1 MQTTTV
7 EEVGT
12 GIGFSLDAQTRG
24 EIDIQIST
32 AKRFPRSVKRF
43 IDDVL
48 AMATLTEETA
58 AACFYSKPQGGDIVT
73 GPSARLAEMVAS
85 CWGNVAIEGKPV
97 HDDGRF
103 VTSRGVAWDLQ
114 NNVRVAFEA
123 KRRVTN
129 RQGVR
134 YSDDMVMT
142 TMNAATSIAMRNAIF
157 KVVPRAFWGPIEEKC
172 REVAR
177 GKADTLV
184 STRTRMLKHYAT
196 LGVTAERVFARLGIR
211 GIEDVTLEHVE
222 LLRGLA
228 TGIKEGDT
236 SIDDA
241 FPLNQQAA
249 SAPAGESS
257 KSTLDRL
264 ADAMAADATE
274 AGSSATS
281 ADVIEAA
288 ASTPLAQ
295 KLRTAKAQQMSAA
308 ELSRAAGRKQQHDAH
323 EVPRAHREREP
334 GEDDQ

>member
-24 EIDIQIST
+24 EIDIQIAT

-142 TMNAATSIAMRNAIF
+142 TTNAATSIAMRNAIF

-184 STRTRMLKHYAT
+184 NTRVRMLKHYAT
-196 LGVTAERVFARLGIR
+196 LGVTAERVFTRLGIR

-228 TGIKEGDT
+228 TGIKDGDT
-236 SIDDA
+236 SIDEA
-241 FPLNQQAA
+241 FPL
-249 SAPAGESS
+249 APPPSHDPLADPVTQ

-264 ADAMAADATE
+264 ADAMADGPTAVSE
-274 AGSSATS
+274 LSAK
-281 ADVIEAA
+281 AA
-288 ASTPLAQ
+288 AAAGPGGIRELV
-295 KLRTAKAQQMSAA
+295 KTAVEQ
-308 ELSRAAGRKQQHDAH
+308 SRAAARKQQQDAH
-323 EVPRAHREREP
+323 EIPRARRDREP
-334 GEDDQ
+334 GEDDE

>member
-1 MQTTTV
+1 MTTTA

-24 EIDIQIST
+24 EIDIQIAT
-32 AKRFPRSVKRF
+32 AKRFPRSVKKF

-142 TMNAATSIAMRNAIF
+142 TTNAATSIAMRNAIF

-184 STRTRMLKHYAT
+184 NTRTRMLKHYAT
-196 LGVTAERVFARLGIR
+196 LGVTSERVFARLEVR

-236 SIDDA
+236 SIDEA
-241 FPLNQQAA
+241 FPLAQQPA
-249 SAPAGESS
+249 SGAAGEPP

-264 ADAMAADATE
+264 ADAMAEGPTAVSDMA
-274 AGSSATS
+274 
-281 ADVIEAA
+281 
-288 ASTPLAQ
+288 
-295 KLRTAKAQQMSAA
+295 AKARAAVTGQTAA
-308 ELSRAAGRKQQHDAH
+308 EVSRAAGRKQQQDAH
-323 EVPRAHREREP
+323 EVPRARRDREP

>member
-1 MQTTTV
+1 MTV

-32 AKRFPRSVKRF
+32 AKRFPRSVKKF
-43 IDDVL
+43 IDDAL

-58 AACFYSKPQGGDIVT
+58 AACFYSKPQGGEIIT
-73 GPSARLAEMVAS
+73 GPSARLAEVVAS

-142 TMNAATSIAMRNAIF
+142 TTNAATSIAMRNAIF
-157 KVVPRAFWGPIEEKC
+157 KVVPRAFWGPIEERC

-184 STRTRMLKHYAT
+184 STRSRMLKHYAT
-196 LGVTAERVFARLGIR
+196 LGVTADRVFARLGIR

-236 SIDDA
+236 TIDDA
-241 FPLNQQAA
+241 FPLAPTHDPLADPATEKMRAEKAA
-249 SAPAGESS
+249 

-264 ADAMAADATE
+264 ADAMVGGPTAVSELATKARMAVAGHTAAD
-274 AGSSATS
+274 
-281 ADVIEAA
+281 V
-288 ASTPLAQ
+288 
-295 KLRTAKAQQMSAA
+295 
-308 ELSRAAGRKQQHDAH
+308 SRAAARKQQQEAH
-323 EVPRAHREREP
+323 EVPRAHRDREP
-334 GEDDQ
+334 GDDDQ

>member
-1 MQTTTV
+1 MTTTV

-24 EIDIQIST
+24 EIDIQIAT
-32 AKRFPRSVKRF
+32 AKRFPRSVKKF
-43 IDDVL
+43 IDDAL

-58 AACFYSKPQGGDIVT
+58 AACFYSKPQGGEIIT
-73 GPSARLAEMVAS
+73 GPSARLAEVVAS

-134 YSDDMVMT
+134 YNDDMVMT
-142 TMNAATSIAMRNAIF
+142 TTNAATSIAMRNAIF
-157 KVVPRAFWGPIEEKC
+157 KVVPRAFWGPIEERC

-196 LGVTAERVFARLGIR
+196 LGVTADRVFARLGIR

-236 SIDDA
+236 TIDDA
-241 FPLNQQAA
+241 FPLAQQPGP
-249 SAPAGESS
+249 STSNEPP

-264 ADAMAADATE
+264 AEAMASGPTAVSEMATK
-274 AGSSATS
+274 TR
-281 ADVIEAA
+281 AA
-288 ASTPLAQ
+288 VTGQ
-295 KLRTAKAQQMSAA
+295 TAA
-308 ELSRAAGRKQQHDAH
+308 ELSRAAGRKQQQEAH
-323 EVPRAHREREP
+323 EVPRAHRDREP
-334 GEDDQ
+334 GDDDQ